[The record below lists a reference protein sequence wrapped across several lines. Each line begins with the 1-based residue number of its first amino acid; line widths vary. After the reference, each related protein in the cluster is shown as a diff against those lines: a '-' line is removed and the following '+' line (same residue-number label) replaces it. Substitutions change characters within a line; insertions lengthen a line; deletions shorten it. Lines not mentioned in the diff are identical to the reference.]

1 MGITHRENVCIEL
14 NSLKTRIQI
23 AMSPPPIKTLE
34 SRRALA
40 RDLFDLTGGRRLIV
54 LSDENGIALIP
65 DVLFEENMNKAMQSA
80 FERS

>member
-1 MGITHRENVCIEL
+1 MSIALNMGITHRENVCIEL

-40 RDLFDLTGGRRLIV
+40 RDLFDLT
-54 LSDENGIALIP
+54 ALLLGL
-65 DVLFEENMNKAMQSA
+65 LFQDC
-80 FERS
+80 RTL